1 MTGKSHTIGTRA
13 QVWHGTAKKTS
24 GGLTKGDL
32 MMNKAGRIVSRSKH
46 FSAKKEMRLLK
57 YGYATKKGK
66 FGYVKVAS
74 RKNRKGSSKMR
85 GGSGMGG
92 LSPAGV
98 NSPYMIKDVVPQQFG
113 PLERALVGGGARS
126 KAMKGGV
133 VYGSGL
139 FPGDVDGQGIT
150 NYGADGSVGVQ
161 EAAGMA
167 GGRRRRHRRMHGG
180 VGPNSNMNSNNNS
193 NQNMAM
199 AQMMKNN
206 NNNNNSNNNN
216 MPFNKRGGTTS
227 RNQFGQGLD
236 VRMGSP
242 LNRALNA

>member
-32 MMNKAGRIVSRSKH
+32 MMNKSGRIVSRSKH

-57 YGYATKKGK
+57 HGYGTKKGK
-66 FGYVKVAS
+66 FGYVKVGS
-74 RKNRKGSSKMR
+74 RKHRKGSRKMR
-85 GGSGMGG
+85 GGAGMGE

-98 NSPYMIKDVVPQQFG
+98 NAPYMIKDVVPQQFD
-113 PLERALVGGGARS
+113 PLERALVGGSA

-150 NYGADGSVGVQ
+150 NYGAAGSVGVQ

-180 VGPNSNMNSNNNS
+180 IGPNNMASNNNS
-193 NQNMAM
+193 NPTQNMAM
-199 AQMMKNN
+199 AQMIKNN
-206 NNNNNSNNNN
+206 NNNNNNNNN

-227 RNQFGQGLD
+227 RNQMGQGLG
-236 VRMGSP
+236 VGMGSP